1 MNAMEAILTRRSIR
15 SFTGQDVEP
24 EKVGQ
29 MLKAAMYA
37 PSAHNSQDWSFIV
50 VRDPQTRAALSR
62 LTPYCGMITNAPVC
76 IVVCGEPARQRAGRK
91 EFFVQD
97 CFCRHAELL
106 RPPRAGAGAVWCGVY
121 PTKRCGK
128 SARPARGARG
138 GRALRAGGRG
148 LRCPDTGCLRAFPR
162 RPDSRRKV
170 VNTTLRREGQ
180 AKAPCCSI
188 YFP

>member
-29 MLKAAMYA
+29 MLRAAMYA

-50 VRDPQTRAALSR
+50 VRDLQTRAALSR

-97 CFCRHAELL
+97 CSAATQNLLLAAHALGL
-106 RPPRAGAGAVWCGVY
+106 GAVWCGVY
-121 PTKRCGK
+121 PNEAVVEK
-128 SARPARGARG
+128 ARSLLGVPVEVVPFALVAVGYAARTPAASERF
-138 GRALRAGGRG
+138 RADLIHAE
-148 LRCPDTGCLRAFPR
+148 
-162 RPDSRRKV
+162 KW
-170 VNTTLRREGQ
+170 
-180 AKAPCCSI
+180 
-188 YFP
+188 